1 MQRVLR
7 DGDSIQLIMPGH
19 NSFDSDIRDIA
30 SGFYVV
36 LESVALVIAQYDQ
49 TLVVVARH
57 TDSSGSDAHNNQ
69 LSLRRATSVS
79 DDLKSQR
86 IASARLLVNGSG
98 KHRHLAS
105 NQTTEGKER
114 NRRVE
119 ITLHAIAQY

>member
-7 DGDSIQLIMPGH
+7 DGDSIQLIMLGH
-19 NSFDSDIRDIA
+19 ITFDSDIRDIA
-30 SGFYVV
+30 SGFYAV
-36 LESVALVIAQYDQ
+36 LESVALVIEQYDQ
-49 TLVVVARH
+49 TLVAVAGH

-79 DDLKSQR
+79 DYLKSKQ
-86 IASARLLVNGSG
+86 IASARLLVNGFG

>member
-86 IASARLLVNGSG
+86 IASARLLVNGFG
-98 KHRHLAS
+98 EHRHLAS